1 MNENNTW
8 KEVGDDVSE
17 ISKKLNDKIISKQH
31 LDDLKNSLQGT
42 LNSTTNLINN
52 LKQNVENSIQDEEI
66 RKDSRDLIEK
76 IKKEFEASM
85 TNIKNSVQEIIF
97 DSEEE

>member
-1 MNENNTW
+1 MNENNIW

-17 ISKKLNDKIISKQH
+17 ISKKFNDKIISRQH
-31 LDDLKNSLQGT
+31 LDDLKNSLQET

-52 LKQNVENSIQDEEI
+52 LKQNVENSIKDEEI

-85 TNIKNSVQEIIF
+85 TNIKNSVQDIIL